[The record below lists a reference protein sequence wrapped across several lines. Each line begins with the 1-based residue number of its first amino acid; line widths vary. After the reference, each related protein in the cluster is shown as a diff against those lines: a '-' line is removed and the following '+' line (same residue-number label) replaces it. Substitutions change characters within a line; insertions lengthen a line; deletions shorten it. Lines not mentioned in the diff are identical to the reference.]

1 MVDISVSF
9 TILLVLHALCNL
21 NSREIQV
28 EYIGIFITLI
38 AIKVAITE
46 GL

>member
-9 TILLVLHALCNL
+9 TILLILHALCNL
-21 NSREIQV
+21 DAREIQV
-28 EYIGIFITLI
+28 EYIGIFITLVV
-38 AIKVAITE
+38 IKVTVTE